1 MILMVFFECMKM
13 FRLQSEYE
21 AQISEW
27 GALEAIVLQ
36 QDRWVSVFF
45 LSLNDIKM
53 IWSLHN
59 ADALSYL
66 SWCFYLYLPVV
77 QLQLK
82 EMQNLID
89 NWMHSWYLSQP
100 PQPAVVYFFHFFI
113 ANLRTFWSLFT
124 GLNYAVVSHN
134 WKVSRMKM
142 SCD

>member
-1 MILMVFFECMKM
+1 MILMVFFEGMKM

-45 LSLNDIKM
+45 LSLNDIQM

-59 ADALSYL
+59 ADALSYP
-66 SWCFYLYLPVV
+66 SWCFHLYLSVV

-82 EMQNLID
+82 EMQDLID
-89 NWMHSWYLSQP
+89 
-100 PQPAVVYFFHFFI
+100 
-113 ANLRTFWSLFT
+113 
-124 GLNYAVVSHN
+124 
-134 WKVSRMKM
+134 
-142 SCD
+142 D

>member
-1 MILMVFFECMKM
+1 MILMVFFEGMKM

-45 LSLNDIKM
+45 LSLNDIQM

-59 ADALSYL
+59 ADALSYP
-66 SWCFYLYLPVV
+66 SWCFHLYLSVV

-82 EMQNLID
+82 EMQDHID
-89 NWMHSWYLSQP
+89 DWKKND
-100 PQPAVVYFFHFFI
+100 FI
-113 ANLRTFWSLFT
+113 FTPIMLVIWTRT
-124 GLNYAVVSHN
+124 G
-134 WKVSRMKM
+134 
-142 SCD
+142 